1 MRSLF
6 RQPEHYSGSLKA
18 SLPNVIQ
25 HFEMVCSSHLLTKP
39 YHGKRGR
46 IRTYEVFSDHTCT
59 QVQTQRFTVP
69 CFGRL
74 LTLLFIN
81 TCTSFPFSN
90 FDSVQLKMQVAHM
103 MIAFIYF
110 RHVAWIAPAP
120 IPLPFMQ
127 VGAVNVVPSLLKA
140 FLHFLP
146 YFLNRSDSYTTHLL
160 YKSTLLFS
168 TRPLCERPRRN
179 HR

>member
-1 MRSLF
+1 M
-6 RQPEHYSGSLKA
+6 
-18 SLPNVIQ
+18 
-25 HFEMVCSSHLLTKP
+25 
-39 YHGKRGR
+39 
-46 IRTYEVFSDHTCT
+46 CT
-59 QVQTQRFTVP
+59 QVQTRRFTVP

-74 LTLLFIN
+74 LTLLCIN
-81 TCTSFPFSN
+81 TCTSLPFSN

-160 YKSTLLFS
+160 YKSTLL
-168 TRPLCERPRRN
+168 CKIKERSCYSYALHLYKYITSSPVRRSV
-179 HR
+179 